1 MYAVLHDSCSVRL
14 SGRSLVAAIGENNR
28 MKRLPENPEEESMP
42 AIDTGTNELL
52 VDLTDGV
59 ATVTLNKPH
68 KRNAL
73 GDVLTPALR
82 AVLLTLEDDTRCGA
96 IVITGA
102 GRAFCSGGDVS
113 GMGGGS
119 SAPATDLPP
128 PTAED
133 RVRALIHKQEALT
146 LRLHELAKPTL
157 AALPGPAAGAG
168 LSIALA
174 CDMRVMADSAFIT
187 TAFANIGLSGDYG
200 GSWLL
205 TQLVGPAIAK
215 ELYLTARRV
224 SAEECLALGIA
235 NRVTTFE
242 ALQEEA
248 RTLAEQIANGPRTAI
263 RYMKENLNRALRED
277 FRTCLAM
284 EADRMVRSGA
294 SPDHREAVRAFME
307 KRTPQFG
314 NSSSAG

>member
-1 MYAVLHDSCSVRL
+1 M
-14 SGRSLVAAIGENNR
+14 I
-28 MKRLPENPEEESMP
+28 

-52 VDLTDGV
+52 CYLDDGV

-82 AVLLTLEDDTRCGA
+82 TMLRTLEEDPRCGA

-102 GRAFCSGGDVS
+102 GTAFCAGGDVS
-113 GMGGGS
+113 GMGGGATRTPD
-119 SAPATDLPP
+119 APRPSL
-128 PTAED
+128 ED
-133 RVRALIHKQEALT
+133 NIRRLVHKQETLT
-146 LRLHELAKPTL
+146 LRLHELAKPTI

-174 CDMRVMADSAFIT
+174 CDLRIMAESAFIT

-205 TQLVGPAIAK
+205 TQLVGPAVAK
-215 ELYLTARRV
+215 DLYMTARRV
-224 SAEECLALGIA
+224 GADECLALRIA
-235 NRVTTFE
+235 NRVVPFDKLQQE
-242 ALQEEA
+242 AQA
-248 RTLAEQIANGPRTAI
+248 LAAQIANGPRTAL
-263 RYMKENLNRALRED
+263 RYMKENLNRALTAD

-284 EADRMVRSGA
+284 EADRLVRSA
-294 SPDHREAVRAFME
+294 QHDDHREAVRAFME
-307 KRTPQFG
+307 KRAPKFDHPR
-314 NSSSAG
+314 

>member
-1 MYAVLHDSCSVRL
+1 
-14 SGRSLVAAIGENNR
+14 
-28 MKRLPENPEEESMP
+28 MP
-42 AIDTGTNELL
+42 TIDTGTTELL
-52 VDLTDGV
+52 CELADGV
-59 ATVTLNKPH
+59 ATITLNKPH

-82 AVLLTLEDDTRCGA
+82 ATLLALEEDTRCGA
-96 IVITGA
+96 VVITGA
-102 GRAFCSGGDVS
+102 GRAFCAGGDIS

-119 SAPATDLPP
+119 NTEATDQPK
-128 PTAED
+128 PTTED
-133 RVRALIHKQEALT
+133 RVRGLVRKQETLT

-174 CDMRVMADSAFIT
+174 CDMRLMADSAFIT

-215 ELYLTARRV
+215 ELYMTARRV
-224 SAEECLALGIA
+224 GAEECLALGVA
-235 NRVTTFE
+235 NRVTSFD
-242 ALQEEA
+242 ALQQETHA
-248 RTLAEQIANGPRTAI
+248 LAKQIANGPRTAI
-263 RYMKENLNRALRED
+263 RYMKENLNRALTAD

-284 EADRMVRSGA
+284 EADRMVRVGA
-294 SPDHREAVRAFME
+294 TADHREAVRAFIE
-307 KRTPQFG
+307 KREPRFEG
-314 NSSSAG
+314 SA